1 MEYFETKKS
10 GEEKYNG
17 VIVEVTLDDVELHTG
32 EMTKREVVHH
42 SGGVAVLPLDE
53 EGNVY
58 CVRQFRYPFGTMLL
72 EIPAGKLESG
82 EDPLEGAKRELSEE
96 TGFTAEKWTGL
107 GESYASPGYCTEV
120 LHLYLARGLKPHP
133 AHPDAGEYLNVEK
146 YSLSRLTELCMNGEI
161 RDGKTL
167 VAVLK
172 TARLLEAHNG

>member
-1 MEYFETKKS
+1 M
-10 GEEKYNG
+10 
-17 VIVEVTLDDVELHTG
+17 
-32 EMTKREVVHH
+32 
-42 SGGVAVLPLDE
+42 
-53 EGNVY
+53 
-58 CVRQFRYPFGTMLL
+58 
-72 EIPAGKLESG
+72 
-82 EDPLEGAKRELSEE
+82 EGAKRELSEE
-96 TGFTAEKWTGL
+96 TGFTAEEWTGL